1 MNTKIPNNILYTH
14 LIRTIVL
21 FVIVVFFILF
31 FPNAPRYLIVLIPGI
46 FLNEILKYFGATI
59 VYKYG
64 YSNLTTIGTIFSL
77 IEGVIYLFLVS
88 YLPLLP
94 IVGIFIL
101 ALLIIVNTLYYDS
114 NTIIIQGVVIS
125 IAYFFLNLSIFTISK
140 DFIYYLLG
148 SSFLLI
154 VSIVGYFSTLRSKIV
169 INTAEKKI
177 NASDVAESENVKDE
191 FIIIVSH
198 TLRTPIAA
206 IRGYLQL
213 LDGTE
218 DPQIRNNYLNQLKTN
233 VNKLADIIEEVVGVL
248 TIGTRKETEPLN
260 LTLAIK
266 ESIDSFAIVAQSKNI
281 TINFES
287 KGQIPDI
294 AINANRFKIILN
306 NIIDNAVKYSYNNSK
321 IDIYLSAD
329 TNSVY
334 ISVQDYGV
342 GIDRGEL
349 SSIFTKFHKSSDV
362 MVSNFSGVGLGL
374 YLVKTIVDLEL
385 GSISVKSEK
394 GKGAEF
400 TIKFPTSNILSSL
413 EKL

>member
-14 LIRTIVL
+14 LVRTVALI
-21 FVIVVFFILF
+21 VIVVFFILF
-31 FPNAPRYLIVLIPGI
+31 FPDASKYLIVLIPGI
-46 FLNEILKYFGATI
+46 FFNEILKYFGTTL

-218 DPQIRNNYLNQLKTN
+218 DPQIKNNYLNQLKTN

-266 ESIDSFAIVAQSKNI
+266 ESIDSFASVAQSKNI

-334 ISVQDYGV
+334 ISVKDYGV